1 MIIYG
6 HIIMY
11 KFIFFVGV
19 VNAARNLNNIS
30 YGDIGV
36 TWYDDPYFAYECTG
50 LNLFGYS
57 ELCNEWTEVLQQKR
71 VLNYLTPAG
80 IDLALHYTVYRCY
93 GMLFARVPIS
103 KCIEL
108 IEGLL
113 LNGADPCSTIDRHTP
128 YDNYLYYTSGYSNL
142 KILHLL
148 MCD

>member
-1 MIIYG
+1 MYIILFL
-6 HIIMY
+6 I
-11 KFIFFVGV
+11 GV
-19 VNAARNLNNIS
+19 AAAARNLNNIS
-30 YGDIGV
+30 DGDFGV

-57 ELCNEWTEVLQQKR
+57 ELCNEWTEVLYQKQVVR
-71 VLNYLTPAG
+71 YLTPAG
-80 IDLALHYTVYRCY
+80 IDLALHYTVHKCY
-93 GMLFARVPIS
+93 GMLFTSLSTS

-113 LNGADPCSTIDRHTP
+113 LNGANPCSTIHGHTL
-128 YDNYLYYTSGYSNL
+128 YDNYIYYTMAYPNL